1 MAGVYAW
8 IREGVR
14 RAVLLGFSD
23 AVEELGI
30 PQDAEGVNQHLA
42 GVLKQR
48 TIGEPLTAT
57 ARTLRTMMESV
68 VEATAKA
75 AELPRFTSGGKTG
88 TSELP
93 DSDGDG
99 EKDLIASF
107 CGFFP
112 VSQPRAVIL
121 VKLDRPTGEL
131 GSRVAAPIFAEV
143 ADVVADALGVPADKA
158 GVGR

>member
-57 ARTLRTMMESV
+57 ARTLPHQPGIGAGR
-68 VEATAKA
+68 KR
-75 AELPRFTSGGKTG
+75 LGKTL
-88 TSELP
+88 E
-93 DSDGDG
+93 
-99 EKDLIASF
+99 EI
-107 CGFFP
+107 
-112 VSQPRAVIL
+112 
-121 VKLDRPTGEL
+121 
-131 GSRVAAPIFAEV
+131 AAPP
-143 ADVVADALGVPADKA
+143 DNRKA
-158 GVGR
+158 G